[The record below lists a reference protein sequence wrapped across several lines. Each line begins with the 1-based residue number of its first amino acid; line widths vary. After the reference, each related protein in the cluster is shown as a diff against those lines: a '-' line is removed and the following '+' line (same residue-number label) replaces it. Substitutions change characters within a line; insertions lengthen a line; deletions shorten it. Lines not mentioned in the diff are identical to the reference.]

1 MKHYI
6 NDEEFFKANL
16 IHINKITGKILAYG
30 NLAPVLLA
38 GGIFLKLYE
47 MPLIWLVIF
56 SAFLIPFTIIQNIL
70 TRKCSNQKLVAY
82 VTLFGVEVLIAFLG
96 SNARV
101 NTYISCALVPF
112 ISCLYF
118 NPRLTFSVNIFS
130 YIGLIVSLWFKSQ
143 SAYVLQQPVVSP
155 MYYWIAY
162 GTGFTIEY
170 IFVFI
175 ISQFITRRCHDTLKE
190 VYASNSHVK
199 RMQSKII
206 TSFANLVESRDSFT
220 GEHIK
225 RTAIYVELISR
236 QLVKQGYY
244 VDELTEENIQLYVN
258 TAPLH
263 DLGKIRV
270 PDQILCK
277 PSRFTPE
284 EFEKMKI
291 HSEEG
296 YNLINENLTG
306 VESDEFLEVAKVMAL
321 YHHEKWNGTGYP
333 NQVKGTDIPLCARIM
348 AAADVLDALL
358 SKRQYKDAMPMEKAM
373 EIFKESSGSHFEP
386 CIVDAVLACQDSI
399 EKVAF
404 AG

>member
-1 MKHYI
+1 MQHYI
-6 NDEEFFKANL
+6 NDEEFFKKNL
-16 IHINKITGKILAYG
+16 SHINKLTGKILAYA
-30 NLAPVLLA
+30 NIAPVLLA
-38 GGIFLKLYE
+38 CGIFLKLYE
-47 MPLIWLVIF
+47 MPLFWLVIF
-56 SAFLIPFTIIQNIL
+56 SAFLIPFTIVQNIL
-70 TRKCSNQKLVAY
+70 ARKCSNQKFVAY
-82 VTLFGVEVLIAFLG
+82 FTLFCLEILVSFLG

-118 NPRLTFSVNIFS
+118 NPKLTLSVNIFS
-130 YIGLIVSLWFKSQ
+130 YIGLLVSLWFKSQ

-162 GTGFTIEY
+162 GVGFSVEY

-175 ISQFITRRCHDTLKE
+175 ISRFITKRCHDTLKE
-190 VYASNSHVK
+190 VYSSNREIK
-199 RMQSKII
+199 NMQSKII

-236 QLVKQGYY
+236 QLVKQGDYTN
-244 VDELTEENIQLYVN
+244 ELTEENIQLYVN

-306 VESDEFLEVAKVMAL
+306 VESEEFLEVAKVMAL

-333 NQVKGTDIPLCARIM
+333 NNVKGTDIPLCARIM

-358 SKRQYKDAMPMEKAM
+358 SKRQYKEAMSIDKAM
-373 EIFKESSGSHFEP
+373 DIFKESSGSHFEP
-386 CIVDAVLACQDSI
+386 CIVEAVLACKDSI
-399 EKVAF
+399 EEVAY

>member
-82 VTLFGVEVLIAFLG
+82 VTLFGLEVLIAFLG

-236 QLVKQGYY
+236 ELVKQGYY

-333 NQVKGTDIPLCARIM
+333 NSVKGTDIPLCARIM

-358 SKRQYKDAMPMEKAM
+358 SKRQYKDAMTIEQAM
-373 EIFKESSGSHFEP
+373 DIFRESSGSHFEP
-386 CIVDAVLACQDSI
+386 CIVDAVLACEDSI
-399 EKVAF
+399 REVAF

>member
-16 IHINKITGKILAYG
+16 THINKITGKILAYG

-175 ISQFITRRCHDTLKE
+175 ISQFITKRCHDTLKE

-236 QLVKQGYY
+236 ELVKQGYY

-333 NQVKGTDIPLCARIM
+333 NSVKGTDIPLCARIM

-358 SKRQYKDAMPMEKAM
+358 SKRQYKDAMTIEQAM
-373 EIFKESSGSHFEP
+373 DIFRESSGSHFEP
-386 CIVDAVLACQDSI
+386 CIVDAVLACEDSI
-399 EKVAF
+399 REVAF